1 LRSLHPWRF
10 VFFRALCKRPATF
23 PPFRL
28 LKKKLKELVMKFF
41 LPFII
46 CFSAFAQEGGKAV
59 HMEKATFG
67 AGCFWCVEAVFE
79 RLNGVQSVVAGYAG
93 GTKANPTYEEV
104 CTGATGHAEVAQI
117 TYDPTKISFEK
128 LLEVFWEAHDPTT
141 LNRQG
146 ADVGTQYR
154 SVIFCHDEKQKAAAE
169 KSKAAA
175 QKDFDPPIVTQ
186 IEPLKQFYPAENYHQ
201 DYYKNHANAPYCVFV
216 IKPKLK
222 KLKLE

>member
-1 LRSLHPWRF
+1 M
-10 VFFRALCKRPATF
+10 
-23 PPFRL
+23 RL
-28 LKKKLKELVMKFF
+28 F
-41 LPFII
+41 LPFLL
-46 CFSAFAQEGGKAV
+46 CLSAFAQEGGKAV
-59 HMEKATFG
+59 HMERATFG

-93 GTKANPTYEEV
+93 GAKTNPTYEEV

-117 TYDPTKISFEK
+117 TYDPSKISFEK

-146 ADVGTQYR
+146 ADIGTQYR
-154 SVIFCHDEKQKAAAE
+154 SVIFYHDANQKAAAE
-169 KSKAAA
+169 KSKAAV
-175 QKDFDPPIVTQ
+175 QKDLDSPIVTVIQ
-186 IEPLKQFYPAENYHQ
+186 PLKEFYPAENYHQ